1 MFCSNCGTKIGEDD
15 KFCKKCGQELGFA
28 IAESE
33 EDIDE
38 SDFLES
44 ENLYDDIEDIDG
56 DDIKNEDEVIPSE
69 YPEVITAKKE
79 SFLKKIFKGVG
90 TGGLVVGGGFLYIS
104 FTILQFLFVASAGL
118 SMIGLAI
125 SLFSEGS
132 IIWGL
137 VALFIGTPIAIGLA
151 SYFFIFFLILSIL
164 ALIIWGI
171 ISIFGFNVSFDS
183 VWDGIWLV
191 IKVLILGGMAF
202 FGISSFIE
210 AVKNKDT
217 ISFFKENWFN
227 ILIFVFLFWLFF

>member
-1 MFCSNCGTKIGEDD
+1 MFCSNCGSKIEESD
-15 KFCKKCGQELGFA
+15 KFCKKCGQEQGL
-28 IAESE
+28 ITIDNEKVE
-33 EDIDE
+33 END
-38 SDFLES
+38 LV
-44 ENLYDDIEDIDG
+44 ENENKHDDVGDIE
-56 DDIKNEDEVIPSE
+56 NENEIIPSKD
-69 YPEVITAKKE
+69 PEAVIIKKE

-104 FTILQFLFVASAGL
+104 FTILQFLFVAFAGL

-151 SYFFIFFLILSIL
+151 SYFFIFFLFLAIL

-171 ISIFGFNVSFDS
+171 IYIFGFDVSFGS

-202 FGISSFIE
+202 FGVSSFIE
-210 AVKNKDT
+210 AVKNKNVL
-217 ISFFKENWFN
+217 SFFKENWFY
-227 ILIFVFLFWLFF
+227 ILIFLFLFWLFF

>member
-1 MFCSNCGTKIGEDD
+1 MFCLSCGLKIEESD
-15 KFCKKCGQELGFA
+15 KFCKKCGQEQRL
-28 IAESE
+28 ITTDYEKVE
-33 EDIDE
+33 END
-38 SDFLES
+38 LV
-44 ENLYDDIEDIDG
+44 ENKNKYDDMDDIENENKITPSKDPEAVI
-56 DDIKNEDEVIPSE
+56 IKEEN
-69 YPEVITAKKE
+69 
-79 SFLKKIFKGVG
+79 FLKKIFKGVG

-104 FTILQFLFVASAGL
+104 FTILQFLFVAFAGL

-151 SYFFIFFLILSIL
+151 SYFFIFFLFLAIL

-171 ISIFGFNVSFDS
+171 IYIFGFDVSFGS

-202 FGISSFIE
+202 FGVSSLIG
-210 AVKNKDT
+210 AVKNKNVL
-217 ISFFKENWFN
+217 SFFKENWFY
-227 ILIFVFLFWLFF
+227 ILIFLFLFWLFF

>member
-1 MFCSNCGTKIGEDD
+1 MFCLSCGSKIEESD
-15 KFCKKCGQELGFA
+15 KFCKKCGQEQRL
-28 IAESE
+28 ITTDYEKVE
-33 EDIDE
+33 END
-38 SDFLES
+38 LV
-44 ENLYDDIEDIDG
+44 ENKNKYDDMDDIENENKITPSKDPEAVI
-56 DDIKNEDEVIPSE
+56 IKEEN
-69 YPEVITAKKE
+69 
-79 SFLKKIFKGVG
+79 FLKKIFKGVG

-104 FTILQFLFVASAGL
+104 FTILQFLFVAFAGL

-151 SYFFIFFLILSIL
+151 SYFFIFFLFLAIL

-171 ISIFGFNVSFDS
+171 IYIFGFDVSFGS

-202 FGISSFIE
+202 FGVSSLIG
-210 AVKNKDT
+210 AVKNKNVL
-217 ISFFKENWFN
+217 SFFKENWFY
-227 ILIFVFLFWLFF
+227 ILIFLFLFWLFF

>member
-1 MFCSNCGTKIGEDD
+1 MFCLSCGLKIEESD
-15 KFCKKCGQELGFA
+15 KFCKKCGQEQRL
-28 IAESE
+28 ITTDYEKVE
-33 EDIDE
+33 END
-38 SDFLES
+38 LV
-44 ENLYDDIEDIDG
+44 ENENKYDDMDDIENENKITPSKDPEAVI
-56 DDIKNEDEVIPSE
+56 IKEEN
-69 YPEVITAKKE
+69 
-79 SFLKKIFKGVG
+79 FLKKIFKGVG

-104 FTILQFLFVASAGL
+104 FTILQFLFVAFAGL

-151 SYFFIFFLILSIL
+151 SYFFIFFLFLAIL

-171 ISIFGFNVSFDS
+171 IYIFGFDVSFGS

-202 FGISSFIE
+202 FGVSSLIG
-210 AVKNKDT
+210 AVKNKNVL
-217 ISFFKENWFN
+217 SFFKENWFY
-227 ILIFVFLFWLFF
+227 ILIFLFLFWLFF

>member
-1 MFCSNCGTKIGEDD
+1 MFCSNCGTKIEEGD
-15 KFCKKCGQELGFA
+15 KFCKKCGRKQGLTVLENEKVG
-28 IAESE
+28 
-33 EDIDE
+33 E
-38 SDFLES
+38 SDLSES
-44 ENLYDDIEDIDG
+44 ENKYDDVDIE
-56 DDIKNEDEVIPSE
+56 NENENGIIPSKD
-69 YPEVITAKKE
+69 PEAVIIKKE

-90 TGGLVVGGGFLYIS
+90 TGGLVVGDGFLYIS
-104 FTILQFLFVASAGL
+104 FTILQFLFVAFAGL

-151 SYFFIFFLILSIL
+151 SYFFIFFLFLAIL

-171 ISIFGFNVSFDS
+171 IYIFGFDVSFGS

-202 FGISSFIE
+202 FGVSSFIE
-210 AVKNKDT
+210 AVKNKNVL
-217 ISFFKENWFN
+217 SFFKENWFY
-227 ILIFVFLFWLFF
+227 ILIFLFLFWLFF

>member
-1 MFCSNCGTKIGEDD
+1 MFCSNCGTKIEEGD
-15 KFCKKCGQELGFA
+15 KFCKKCGRKQGLTVLENEKVG
-28 IAESE
+28 
-33 EDIDE
+33 E
-38 SDFLES
+38 SDLSES
-44 ENLYDDIEDIDG
+44 ENKYDDVDIE
-56 DDIKNEDEVIPSE
+56 NENENGIIPSKD
-69 YPEVITAKKE
+69 PEAVIIKKE

-104 FTILQFLFVASAGL
+104 FTILQFLFVAFAGL

-151 SYFFIFFLILSIL
+151 SYFFIFFLFLAIL

-171 ISIFGFNVSFDS
+171 IYIFGFDVSFGS

-202 FGISSFIE
+202 FGVSSFIE
-210 AVKNKDT
+210 AVKNKNVL
-217 ISFFKENWFN
+217 SFFKENWFY
-227 ILIFVFLFWLFF
+227 ILIFLFLFWLFF

>member
-1 MFCSNCGTKIGEDD
+1 MFCSNCGTKIEESD
-15 KFCKKCGQELGFA
+15 KFCKKCGQEQGLVVA
-28 IAESE
+28 NNE
-33 EDIDE
+33 EVDD

-44 ENLYDDIEDIDG
+44 ENSDSIDDTENQ
-56 DDIKNEDEVIPSE
+56 NELISSDAHQAVSS
-69 YPEVITAKKE
+69 KKE
-79 SFLKKIFKGVG
+79 SFIKKIFRGVG

-104 FTILQFLFVASAGL
+104 FTILQFLFVAFAGL

-151 SYFFIFFLILSIL
+151 SYFFIFFLFLAII

-171 ISIFGFNVSFDS
+171 IYIFGFDVSFGS
-183 VWDGIWLV
+183 VWDSIWLV

-202 FGISSFIE
+202 FGISSFVQAI
-210 AVKNKDT
+210 KNKNVL
-217 ISFFKENWFN
+217 SFFKENWFY
-227 ILIFVFLFWLFF
+227 IIIFFFLFWLFF